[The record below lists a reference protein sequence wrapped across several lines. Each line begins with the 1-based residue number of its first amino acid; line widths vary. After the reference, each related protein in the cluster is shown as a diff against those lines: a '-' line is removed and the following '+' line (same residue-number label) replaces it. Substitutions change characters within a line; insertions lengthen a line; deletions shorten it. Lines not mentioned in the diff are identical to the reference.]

1 LILPFGSLENKS
13 KVFEIIPQHIKSNH
27 CEMMVLVYLCML
39 TDFRT
44 QNVRIQSLEPI
55 MMIMKATQTNVE
67 DNEDVIIVPIEEEA
81 MNQSQTLDHLNP
93 PM

>member
-1 LILPFGSLENKS
+1 
-13 KVFEIIPQHIKSNH
+13 
-27 CEMMVLVYLCML
+27 MMVLVYLCML